1 MNKIYIN
8 ITNKCQYT
16 CPFCC
21 MYSSPKN
28 NIFIDFN
35 TFKKIL
41 DENSEN
47 KTIVQF
53 EGGEP
58 LLHPLLFL
66 FLEYCSILECV
77 EKIVIDTNGEI
88 LKDKIDKII
97 EIAERNKKHI
107 TIKPSINSC
116 ILKVRKNAISEYDN
130 ISSACEFLEY
140 VDINFNIRYMNEND
154 NNYISYKL
162 SPIIN
167 KKYFKYNRYSFNKYG
182 RAENNEELP
191 DLNITNIY
199 DNWKVYSC
207 DGQCFGI
214 DLVKRSIHEKN
225 ISK

>member
-1 MNKIYIN
+1 M
-8 ITNKCQYT
+8 
-16 CPFCC
+16 
-21 MYSSPKN
+21 
-28 NIFIDFN
+28 DFN

-41 DENSEN
+41 DENSDN
-47 KTIVQF
+47 KTIVQL

-97 EIAERNKKHI
+97 EIAERNRKHI
-107 TIKPSINSC
+107 TIKPSINSY

-140 VDINFNIRYMNEND
+140 VDMDFNIRYMDESDND
-154 NNYISYKL
+154 YISCKL

-207 DGQCFGI
+207 DGQCFGA
-214 DLVKRSIHEKN
+214 DLVKRSIHEKKL
-225 ISK
+225 SK

>member
-1 MNKIYIN
+1 M
-8 ITNKCQYT
+8 
-16 CPFCC
+16 
-21 MYSSPKN
+21 
-28 NIFIDFN
+28 DFN

-107 TIKPSINSC
+107 TIKPSINSY

-140 VDINFNIRYMNEND
+140 VDMDFNIRYMDESDND
-154 NNYISYKL
+154 YISCKL
-162 SPIIN
+162 STIIN
-167 KKYFKYNRYSFNKYG
+167 KKYFKYNKYRFNRYG
-182 RAENNEELP
+182 RVNNDEKLP
-191 DLNITNIY
+191 YLKIINIY
-199 DNWKVYSC
+199 DNWKIYSC
-207 DGQCFGI
+207 DGKCFSK
-214 DLVKRSIHEKN
+214 DLVKRSIHEKKL
-225 ISK
+225 SK